1 MQEFSYSLTYKF
13 IYRYGNVVAT
23 ILMAGYLIP
32 LAIGID
38 QNLWLLIPLILILLL
53 IYFINRKYLEMYKIV
68 PYKISADEN
77 KMHCTNFIFSKREIT
92 IYYKDIESL
101 TGGIFDGKWFGLMK
115 VCDGKNQI
123 CIGFFDKLKD
133 SQKLITLILS
143 KVDKKIYD
151 DVMEKIKSLRN
162 PSAKS

>member
-1 MQEFSYSLTYKF
+1 
-13 IYRYGNVVAT
+13 
-23 ILMAGYLIP
+23 MAGYLIP

-68 PYKISADEN
+68 PYKITADEN
-77 KMHCTNFIFSKREIT
+77 KMECTNFIFSKRKIT

-123 CIGFFDKLKD
+123 CIGFFDKLKN
-133 SQKLITLILS
+133 SQKLITLTLS
-143 KVDKKIYD
+143 RVDKKIYD

>member
-1 MQEFSYSLTYKF
+1 MQEFRYSFIYKF

-68 PYKISADEN
+68 PYKITADEN
-77 KMHCTNFIFSKREIT
+77 KMECTNFIFSKRKIT

-123 CIGFFDKLKD
+123 CIGFFDKLKN
-133 SQKLITLILS
+133 SQKLITLTLS
-143 KVDKKIYD
+143 RVDKKIYD